1 MKITVLN
8 RKVHYWGSI
17 IITIPLLLI
26 IGSGILLL
34 LKKDIN
40 WIQPATIKGVGT
52 VPAIRFEQ
60 LFESVSKVKDAE
72 ISSWKDIKRID
83 IQPSKGLAK
92 VTSANNYEIQVDVET
107 GDVLQYAYRRSDL
120 IEALH
125 DGTFFHD
132 NAKYFMSLPTAV
144 ILLALLITGVVLFF
158 QPYYVR
164 SGRKRKS
171 IAKHAKA

>member
-1 MKITVLN
+1 MKVTVLN
-8 RKVHYWGSI
+8 RKIHYWGSI
-17 IITIPLLLI
+17 IITIPLLLV

-34 LKKDIN
+34 LKKDIT

-60 LFESVSKVKDAE
+60 LFESVSKVKEAE
-72 ISSWKDIKRID
+72 ISSWKDIKRVD

-92 VTSANNYEIQVDVET
+92 VTSNNNYEVQVDMET
-107 GDVLQYAYRRSDL
+107 GEILQTEFRRSDL

-132 NAKYFMSLPTAV
+132 NAKYYMSLPTAV

-164 SGRKRKS
+164 YKRKKKKQS
-171 IAKHAKA
+171 LKI